1 MVKASLIVKVLRT
14 GKLSYSAL
22 CVPEWALERL
32 AQSLLPRMRYEVP
45 VRHCDILFDNS
56 QLYFFLSMTS

>member
-32 AQSLLPRMRYEVP
+32 AISTESVP
-45 VRHCDILFDNS
+45 
-56 QLYFFLSMTS
+56 